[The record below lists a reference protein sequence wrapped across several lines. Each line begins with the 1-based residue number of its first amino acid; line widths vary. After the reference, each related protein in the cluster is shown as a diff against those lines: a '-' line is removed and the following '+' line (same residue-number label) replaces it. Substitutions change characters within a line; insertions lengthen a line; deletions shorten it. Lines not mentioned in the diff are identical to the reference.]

1 MFPTHNGSL
10 RLFRFLGIEVF
21 LHWSW
26 FVVGLYT
33 ITSRAEEY
41 ASPLWNVAEYLALF
55 MIVLLHEFGHS
66 LACRQTGGQA
76 NLIVLWPLGGVAYV
90 APPQRPGAQ
99 LWSLAAGPLVNLVL
113 APLLYGALWLAASG
127 GLAETHPD
135 FIDWL
140 SMVNWINAVLFIFN
154 MLPVYPLDGGQI
166 LRSILW
172 FFCGPATSLLVATSI
187 GFLGGLGLVGYGLL
201 DGSVW
206 TVVMA
211 GFLLFTCWKSFR
223 FALAMRAQLRDGA
236 HGGVG

>member
-1 MFPTHNGSL
+1 MCLCIG
-10 RLFRFLGIEVF
+10 RG
-21 LHWSW
+21 

-99 LWSLAAGPLVNLVL
+99 LWSLAAGPLVNLML
-113 APLLYGALWLAASG
+113 APLLYGALWLAASN
-127 GLAETHPD
+127 GLADTHPD
-135 FIDWL
+135 FVDWL

-166 LRSILW
+166 LRSLLW
-172 FFCGPATSLLVATSI
+172 FWCGPATSLLVATSI
-187 GFLGGLGLVGYGLL
+187 GFIGGAGLVAYGIFV
-201 DGSVW
+201 GSIF

-223 FALAMRAQLRDGA
+223 FALALRAHLRGA
-236 HGGVG
+236 NEGGVG